1 MVSGLQCFFETSHH
15 NLQPMHVALRTNMF
29 LCDLMPGPPLARV
42 PRQSFPPQFSA
53 AAHAQTSV
61 ELKVFSLAT
70 CVIAYVF
77 TAVAAFHGLL
87 LCLQR
92 ILHLQDNGILDF
104 LGIGLGIITV
114 CHDTDFAL
122 PPVLRCCQLSLIE
135 VVGSESFGFCA
146 A

>member
-1 MVSGLQCFFETSHH
+1 MASVSSSSTASASFAWPGTRQGRAFVSVRM
-15 NLQPMHVALRTNMF
+15 PM
-29 LCDLMPGPPLARV
+29 PPLARV

-77 TAVAAFHGLL
+77 THFSDNHVALL

-122 PPVLRCCQLSLIE
+122 RPVLRCCQLSLIE